1 MDDCKHENAISM
13 QGGIGDYA
21 HLFCNDCSENIYRN
35 IITGKLFKKKVIE
48 IAAEAEVKG
57 EETLLNKIFQELI

>member
-1 MDDCKHENAISM
+1 MDNCKHENAINM

-35 IITGKLFKKKVIE
+35 MTTGKLFKKEVIE
-48 IAAEAEVKG
+48 TAAEAVVKG
-57 EETLLNKIFQELI
+57 EETLLNDIFQKLI